1 MENYNPQGL
10 PYGVLVSYVDCDRT
24 RFNEITVTYREHIT
38 YVAPENYVCVGQPRN
53 IPTIGQ
59 YLKCMEMDY
68 ECTGQYFTIYHI
80 LVGMVE
86 QM

>member
-10 PYGVLVSYVDCDRT
+10 PYGVLVSYVDCDRS
-24 RFNEITVTYREHIT
+24 RFNEITALYRVHIT
-38 YVAPENYVCVGQPRN
+38 ERVPENYICVGQPRN

-68 ECTGQYFTIYHI
+68 ECGGQYFTIYHI